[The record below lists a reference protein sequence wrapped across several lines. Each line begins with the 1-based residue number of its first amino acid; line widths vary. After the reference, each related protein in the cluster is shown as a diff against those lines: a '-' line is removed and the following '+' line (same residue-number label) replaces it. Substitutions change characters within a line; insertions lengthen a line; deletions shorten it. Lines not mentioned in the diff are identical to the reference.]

1 MTPATLAAYSVV
13 AVYSAMAVYVLAFIA
28 FVLDLSKRSA
38 IGQSASA
45 KAGAQ
50 ASAKALAPLSR
61 ATTGSSRAEKA
72 GSTAVIEKTAPPA
85 PPTAAPVAGRAS
97 RFQRTAYA
105 LVIVAWIVHLTALVL
120 RGLAAGRVPWADLY
134 EFVMTGT
141 AIMVGV
147 FVFIQLWRDVKF
159 LGAYITAIVV
169 LLLGLASVNFYVPV
183 GPLNPALQSAW
194 LVIHVFVA
202 TLGTGFFAVG
212 GGLSIAQLLQTR
224 REMGGLARVPFLA
237 TFPASEVLENI
248 AYRVIVVGFA
258 FWTFTLM
265 AGAIWA
271 ERAWGRYWGWDTKEV
286 WTFIIW
292 VTFAGYIHA
301 RATRGW
307 RGSRSAWLAIIGFTT
322 VMFNFTVVNLFFKG
336 LHAYTGL

>member
-1 MTPATLAAYSVV
+1 MTATLAAYSVV
-13 AVYSAMAVYVLAFIA
+13 AVYSAIVVYVLAFIA
-28 FVLDLSKRSA
+28 FALDLSKRSEIA
-38 IGQSASA
+38 LSAHTGVVAVPARVAA
-45 KAGAQ
+45 KSGGA
-50 ASAKALAPLSR
+50 
-61 ATTGSSRAEKA
+61 
-72 GSTAVIEKTAPPA
+72 AVIEKSAPPA
-85 PPTAAPVAGRAS
+85 APSAPNVTGRAS
-97 RFQRTAYA
+97 RFQRTAFA
-105 LVIVAWIVHLTALVL
+105 LVIVGWVVHVTALVL

-134 EFVMTGT
+134 EFAMTGT
-141 AIMVGV
+141 AIMIGV
-147 FVFIQLWRDVKF
+147 FIFIQFWRDVKF

-212 GGLSIAQLLQTR
+212 GGRSIAQLLQAR
-224 REMGGLARVPFLA
+224 REAGGLTRVPFLA
-237 TFPASEVLENI
+237 TFPASEALENI

-292 VTFAGYIHA
+292 VVFAGYIHA

-307 RGSRSAWLAIIGFTT
+307 RGSRSAWLAIIGF
-322 VMFNFTVVNLFFKG
+322 VAVLFNFTVVNLFFQG